1 MIAIV
6 NFLIWGWSLL
16 KQGRGDPSMMVGR
29 RRRSRTMD
37 LPYPIPKPMPAPR
50 GGAGNPSARSGASL
64 HAFVPCL
71 AWTYC
76 AQLYFGDRLMDLI
89 YKSTATRQQQLSSY
103 PQPSHSHHVL
113 SRLRLVLHF
122 PPRPSCVPARHRGR
136 ASHQGRSRDTDEHIC
151 GVHNWGK
158 RSHAL
163 RSGLA
168 NKSTECWRPSTP
180 AGIRSGNHF
189 SSSERAPC

>member
-1 MIAIV
+1 
-6 NFLIWGWSLL
+6 
-16 KQGRGDPSMMVGR
+16 
-29 RRRSRTMD
+29 
-37 LPYPIPKPMPAPR
+37 
-50 GGAGNPSARSGASL
+50 
-64 HAFVPCL
+64 
-71 AWTYC
+71 
-76 AQLYFGDRLMDLI
+76 MDLI

-180 AGIRSGNHF
+180 AGVRSGNYL
-189 SSSERAPC
+189 SCSERAPSGQSGRLLRVSDVCSYPTEYATPGQPQTCSLLPPTALGWMLPRHAYGRAHQDQESPYQPSSFPEPY